1 VTPGAGADGTGNGV
15 IDADDF
21 RLWRANFGRSVPL
34 PGGGAVSAVV
44 VAEQQIASEAPATN
58 AEMPETERSPGL
70 ASNDQSVSVRARDE
84 AISNFAIFHEMTA
97 PKSSG
102 HAFASQR
109 GAAKASPIQV
119 AHAKLHDR
127 FIAYTETGDEP
138 DDSQYTLKDEETVSQ
153 VEAVRRTPTKLA
165 RRLRI
170 ARLLH

>member
-1 VTPGAGADGTGNGV
+1 VTPGAGADGTGTGV

-44 VAEQQIASEAPATN
+44 VAEQQTASETLAIS
-58 AEMPETERSPGL
+58 AETPKTERSSGL
-70 ASNDQSVSVRARDE
+70 ATNDQSVSVRARDE
-84 AISNFAIFHEMTA
+84 AISNFAVFHEMTA

-102 HAFASQR
+102 HAFATQR
-109 GAAKASPIQV
+109 GAAKTSPIQM
-119 AHAKLHDR
+119 ADAYLHDQLMT
-127 FIAYTETGDEP
+127 YTETGDEP
-138 DDSQYTLKDEETVSQ
+138 DDSQNTLKDEETVSQ